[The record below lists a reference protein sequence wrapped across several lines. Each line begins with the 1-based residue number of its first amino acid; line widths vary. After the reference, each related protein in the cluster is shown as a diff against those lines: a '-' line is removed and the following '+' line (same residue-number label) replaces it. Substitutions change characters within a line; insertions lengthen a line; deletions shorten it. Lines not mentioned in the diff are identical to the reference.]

1 MPCETIKNCP
11 CPKTTCENHSKC
23 CDCVANH
30 RAKESL
36 TFCMKKILLLSIL
49 FFTSLTLT
57 AQTRSG
63 TISDVQR
70 GGQNQRQD
78 DRPSGFQRENL
89 RFGGNFGMHFGR
101 ITFIEVSPTVGYQFT
116 NRFLA
121 GVGVTYNFY
130 RERIYINNIRHE
142 ATMHVIGGTTFG
154 QFSVVQIPS
163 LHIFLRAEYSLLN
176 QRVDFFGQ
184 YQQRDWV
191 HYPMVGGGILLPFG
205 RSGGVT
211 MQLMWDLLENENT
224 IFGSNPIIR
233 MGFMIGL

>member
-1 MPCETIKNCP
+1 MPCETVKNCP
-11 CPKTTCENHSKC
+11 CPKTTCDNHSKC

-49 FFTSLTLT
+49 IFTSLTLS

-78 DRPSGFQRENL
+78 EQRGFQRENL
-89 RFGGNFGMHFGR
+89 RFGGNFGLRFGG
-101 ITFIEVSPTVGYQFT
+101 ITFIDVSPIVGYQFT

-130 RERIYINNIRHE
+130 SDRRFQPPL
-142 ATMHVIGGTTFG
+142 TMSVIGGTTFA
-154 QFSVVQIPS
+154 QFSIVQIPA
-163 LHIFLRAEYSLLN
+163 LHIFARVEYSLLN
-176 QRVDFFGQ
+176 QQVDFF
-184 YQQRDWV
+184 
-191 HYPMVGGGILLPFG
+191 
-205 RSGGVT
+205 
-211 MQLMWDLLENENT
+211 
-224 IFGSNPIIR
+224 
-233 MGFMIGL
+233 

>member
-1 MPCETIKNCP
+1 
-11 CPKTTCENHSKC
+11 
-23 CDCVANH
+23 
-30 RAKESL
+30 
-36 TFCMKKILLLSIL
+36 MKKILLLSIL
-49 FFTSLTLT
+49 IVTSLTLS

-78 DRPSGFQRENL
+78 DQRGFQRENL
-89 RFGGNFGMHFGR
+89 RFGGNFGLRFGG
-101 ITFIEVSPTVGYQFT
+101 ITFIDVSPTVGYQFT

-130 RERIYINNIRHE
+130 RERFYINNVRQE
-142 ATMHVIGGTTFG
+142 FTMHVIGGTTFG
-154 QFSVVQIPS
+154 QFSVVQIPA
-163 LHIFLRAEYSLLN
+163 LHIFLRVEYSLLN

-184 YQQRDWV
+184 YQRRDWV

-224 IFGSNPIIR
+224 IFGRNPIIR

>member
-1 MPCETIKNCP
+1 MSC
-11 CPKTTCENHSKC
+11 
-23 CDCVANH
+23 
-30 RAKESL
+30 
-36 TFCMKKILLLSIL
+36 KKISQFLLLFIL
-49 FFTSLTLT
+49 FFTSLTLS

-78 DRPSGFQRENL
+78 ERSGFQRENL
-89 RFGGNFGMHFGR
+89 RFGGNFGMRFGA
-101 ITFIEVSPTVGYQFT
+101 ITFIDVSPTVGYQFT

-130 RERIYINNIRHE
+130 RERFYLNNARQE
-142 ATMHVIGGTTFG
+142 FTMHVIGGTTFA
-154 QFSVVQIPS
+154 QFSIIQIPA
-163 LHIFLRAEYSLLN
+163 LHIFARAEYSLLN
-176 QRVDFFGQ
+176 QRVDVDFLGQ
-184 YQQRDWV
+184 YQQRRDWV
-191 HYPMVGGGILLPFG
+191 HYPMVGGGVLLPFG

-211 MQLMWDLLENENT
+211 IQLMWDLLENENT

>member
-1 MPCETIKNCP
+1 MSC
-11 CPKTTCENHSKC
+11 
-23 CDCVANH
+23 
-30 RAKESL
+30 
-36 TFCMKKILLLSIL
+36 KKISQLLLLFIL
-49 FFTSLTLT
+49 IFTSLTLS

-78 DRPSGFQRENL
+78 DQRGFQRENL
-89 RFGGNFGMHFGR
+89 RFGGNFGLRFGG
-101 ITFIEVSPTVGYQFT
+101 ITFIDVSPTVGYQFT

-130 RERIYINNIRHE
+130 RERIYLNNIRHE
-142 ATMHVIGGTTFG
+142 ATMHVIGGTTFA
-154 QFSVVQIPS
+154 QFSVVQIPA
-163 LHIFLRAEYSLLN
+163 LHIFLRTEYSLLN
-176 QRVDFFGQ
+176 QHVDFFGQ
-184 YQQRDWV
+184 YQRRDWV
-191 HYPMVGGGILLPFG
+191 HYPMVGGGILIPFG

-224 IFGSNPIIR
+224 IFGRNPIIR